1 MKIALLGDIAFF
13 GRFSLENNEN
23 LHQYFKEVA
32 NKLRTYDLVIGN
44 LETPFAQ
51 PHHRTF
57 GYKSAYIKS
66 SPVNVELLK
75 YLNISVVNLANNHI
89 YDYGPE
95 SYRFTKNILKENGIR
110 YFGIEQQELLIETA
124 DNTIAL
130 NGYCCYSTNPLGI
143 DSVNKKGINALSVPA
158 VTERLTHNSAQ
169 GYFNIFS
176 VHCGQEHV
184 NYPNY
189 DHIELAR
196 NLAQIGPYV
205 FYGHHPHVLQG
216 IEKINDSLLAYSLGN
231 FCFDDVYTS
240 KSKEPLIKQS
250 QNNKESV
257 ILELSIEK
265 NKLVDHKIV
274 PITIGEN
281 SLKIG
286 DENIIDKM
294 DQYSVMLKTEKEP
307 YIQNRN
313 SLLGRYL
320 ASRKK
325 LRNFNWYLQRLNHRS
340 AGLILFARRNA
351 KEYRKNISSY
361 LK

>member
-13 GRFSLENNEN
+13 GRFSLESNKH
-23 LHQYFKEVA
+23 LHQYFEEVA
-32 NKLRTYDLVIGN
+32 KKLRSYDLVIGN

-51 PHHRTF
+51 PHHKSF

-89 YDYGPE
+89 YDYGPD
-95 SYRFTKNILKENGIR
+95 SYQFTKRILEDNGIK
-110 YFGIEQQELLIETA
+110 YFGIEKQELLFETD
-124 DNTIAL
+124 DNTISL

-143 DSVNKKGINALSVPA
+143 DSQNKKGINALSVPNI
-158 VTERLTHNSAQ
+158 TEKLTHNSAK

-196 NLAQIGPYV
+196 DLAKIGPYV

-216 IEKINDSLLAYSLGN
+216 IEKIDESLIAYSLGN

-250 QNNKESV
+250 QNNKESA
-257 ILELSIEK
+257 ILEITVEK
-265 NKLVDHKIV
+265 NKLVEHDII
-274 PITIGEN
+274 PITIGTS
-281 SLKIG
+281 SLQIG
-286 DENIIDKM
+286 DKQILNKI
-294 DQYSVMLKTEKEP
+294 DQYSEMLKTEKEL
-307 YIQNRN
+307 YIHNRN

-325 LRNFNWYLQRLNHRS
+325 LRNLNWYIQRLNHRS

-351 KEYRKNISSY
+351 KEYRKNISRY

>member
-13 GRFSLENNEN
+13 GRFSLENNEH
-23 LHQYFKEVA
+23 LHQYFEEVA
-32 NKLRTYDLVIGN
+32 QKLRSYDLVIGN
-44 LETPFAQ
+44 LETPFAE

-75 YLNISVVNLANNHI
+75 YLNIDVVNLANNHI
-89 YDYGPE
+89 YDYGQK
-95 SYRFTKNILKENGIR
+95 SYQFTKLILKEHGIK
-110 YFGIEQQELLIETA
+110 YFGIENQELLVETN

-143 DSVNKKGINALSVPA
+143 DSKNREGINALSFPA
-158 VTERLTHNSAQ
+158 LTKKITHNSSQ

-196 NLAQIGPYV
+196 ELAKIGPYV

-216 IEKINDSLLAYSLGN
+216 IEKMNESLLAYSLGN

-240 KSKEPLIKQS
+240 KSKDPLIKQS

-257 ILELSIEK
+257 ILELTVEK
-265 NKLVDHKIV
+265 NKLVGHNIV

-281 SLKIG
+281 SLQIG
-286 DENIIDKM
+286 DEEILDKM
-294 DQYSVMLKTEKEP
+294 DEYSAMLKTEKES
-307 YIQNRN
+307 YIHNRN

-325 LRNFNWYLQRLNHRS
+325 LRNLNWYLQRLNYRS